1 MIKFQ
6 GLREPVQLQSIQ
18 PELIQVLRLL
28 CVYSARS
35 GYDIRIHSMHDHT
48 HSRTSLHYR
57 SLALD
62 CAIHHRNGRPDHG
75 AMRTLTTVLRRE
87 LGYGY
92 DIVFDAQGG
101 MWFTDLGKTMAETM
115 HHGAVYYAKADGS
128 AIEPINGGTGTLK
141 TSPQLGHR
149 TSPHPSVTSV
159 S

>member
-57 SLALD
+57 GLALD
-62 CAIHHRNGRPDHG
+62 CAIHHKNGRPNKA
-75 AMRTLTTVLRRE
+75 AMRTLASVLRRE

-92 DIVFDAQGG
+92 DTVFD
-101 MWFTDLGKTMAETM
+101 
-115 HHGAVYYAKADGS
+115 
-128 AIEPINGGTGTLK
+128 
-141 TSPQLGHR
+141 SPGHYTHIHVESDSNERPR
-149 TSPHPSVTSV
+149 TNA
-159 S
+159 